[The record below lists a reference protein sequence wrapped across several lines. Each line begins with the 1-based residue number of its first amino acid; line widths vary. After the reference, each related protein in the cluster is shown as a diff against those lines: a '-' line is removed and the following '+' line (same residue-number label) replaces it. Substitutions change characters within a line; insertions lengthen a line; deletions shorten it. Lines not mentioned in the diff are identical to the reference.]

1 MLKNFKIKTKIMV
14 MIGLVVLLAFIITNT
29 IVATKSTNMAQES
42 AFSIAQAT
50 ADEYGN
56 KVKAEMEIA
65 MDSARTVAQTFKG
78 LKKVNITDREA
89 LNEILKTV
97 LQENPAFLSV
107 WTCWEPNA
115 LDGKDFEFINK
126 PGHDETGRFVSLWNN
141 DGGNIHVEPLVD
153 YDIPGTGDYY
163 LNAKNTTREVIAN
176 PYLYPVNGK
185 DQLITSLVTPIIYD
199 GKFVGAVGIDIS
211 LDTFQEMI
219 TQIKPFDTGYAAL
232 IDNTGSYVAHIDTG
246 HIGHNIGNTE
256 ERTTAK
262 KAIVQGK
269 GYETILTSNLTN
281 EEVLRIFTPIVVGNS
296 TTPWSLAIS
305 APMDKVLAD
314 AHAMRNYSLGVAGIS
329 IIIIL
334 LVIFLAASSITKPIL
349 QTTAVLK
356 DIAEGEGDLT
366 KRLEVKTKDELGE
379 LAQYFNRFIG
389 DIQSIVGE
397 VLDNTQE
404 LSASSEELSATVE
417 EISAQSQNVSSN
429 TQEIA
434 AGMEET
440 SATTEEVTASA
451 ENVHNAAVRLA
462 QKAEEG
468 NRLIQEIRLKAEKIK
483 TDATES
489 SKVVHELYNEKQA
502 GVIKAIEEG
511 QVVAEIQNMAQVIS
525 DIAEQTNLLA
535 LNAAIEA
542 ARAGEQG
549 RGFAVVAEEVRKLA
563 EQSAET
569 VTSIQGVI
577 KQVQAAFHNLSEN
590 ANGVLDFI
598 DNKVIGDYE
607 ALVEIGVQYQKD
619 ADYVGKMVEEFAS
632 NAQQINQS
640 TEEADKAMEE
650 IAQAIEQANTGT
662 QEISNTLTETT
673 NAIEEVADVTQKQ
686 ATLAEKL
693 NMLVHKFK
701 I

>member
-14 MIGLVVLLAFIITNT
+14 TIGFIVLLAFSATNLM
-29 IVATKSTNMAQES
+29 IASKATSMAKDS
-42 AFSIAQAT
+42 AYEIAQTT
-50 ADEYGN
+50 AKEYGN
-56 KVKAEMEIA
+56 KVTAKIEVA
-65 MDSARTVAQTFKG
+65 MDSARTLAQTFEG
-78 LKKVNITDREA
+78 LKKANKTDREA
-89 LNEILKTV
+89 MNEVLKSV
-97 LQENPAFLSV
+97 LQKNPQFLAV

-115 LDGKDFEFINK
+115 LDGKDKDFANTY
-126 PGHDETGRFVSLWNN
+126 GHDKTGRFIPYWNN
-141 DGGNIHVEPLVD
+141 SGATINVTPIVD
-153 YDIPGTGDYY
+153 YDTSDYY
-163 LNAKNTTREVIAN
+163 VLAKKTKQEVILK
-176 PYLYPVNGK
+176 PYSYSINGK
-185 DQLITSLVTPIIYD
+185 NVLMTSLVVPIIYK
-199 GKFVGAVGIDIS
+199 GKFVGVAGVDYS
-211 LDTFQEMI
+211 LDTFQAEI
-219 TQIKPFDTGYAAL
+219 AQIKPFGSGYASL
-232 IDNTGSYVAHIDTG
+232 IDNSGTYVAHIDDA
-246 HIGHNIGNTE
+246 HVCKDIGNTE
-256 ERTTAK
+256 ERIAAK
-262 KAIVQGK
+262 KAIKK
-269 GYETILTSNLTN
+269 GEIYETTLKSNLLD
-281 EEVLRIFTPIVVGNS
+281 EVVYRIYTPIVFGKT
-296 TTPWSLAIS
+296 TTPWSLAVSVPIDE
-305 APMDKVLAD
+305 MLAD
-314 AHAMRNYSLGVAGIS
+314 AHAMRNYSLGVAGLS
-329 IIIIL
+329 FIIIL
-334 LVIFLAASSITKPIL
+334 LVIFLTASSITKPIL

-389 DIQSIVGE
+389 DIQSIVGK

-451 ENVHNAAVRLA
+451 ENVHNAAARLA

-662 QEISNTLTETT
+662 QEISNTITETT
-673 NAIEEVADVTQKQ
+673 NAIEEVANVTQKQ